1 MLMGYSED
9 DLRRRGYTS
18 EQLNKFARH
27 EGQDVNRIAKDHGE
41 FWTRVKAPDGKGG
54 FEVIEPGK
62 PKNELQRAFVEEV
75 RKESRGAP
83 ALRRA
88 KPTR

>member
-1 MLMGYSED
+1 MGFSED
-9 DLRRRGYTS
+9 QLKRMGYTS

-27 EGQDVNRIAKDHGE
+27 EGQDLNRISNDHGE
-41 FWTRVKAPDGKGG
+41 FWARVKVPDGKGG
-54 FEVIEPGK
+54 FEVIAPGEA
-62 PKNELQRAFVEEV
+62 KNELQRAFVDEA
-75 RKESRGAP
+75 RKQSRGAP